1 MYTINRKGRVTFV
14 ERYEDPM
21 TGKIKS
27 VSVTMDRET
36 NQTRKIAR
44 EILAEKIKERIRFSG
59 SVDITLKE
67 LVRRYQTDQERT
79 VARSTYTR
87 NVFAT
92 NALVKILGGDVVAG
106 KLTAGYVRDCFNRTG
121 ESNGT
126 LNERLA
132 RFKALIRW
140 GYRNDLLDDIRYL
153 DKLMPYENK
162 EKAIRLKEKFLE
174 RDELKKLLD
183 GMTVT
188 RWRLLAFL
196 TALSGLRVGEAI
208 ALEQSDVDFKNRL
221 ISVNK
226 TYDTVNN
233 IVTTPKTLTSVRE
246 VYMQDELL
254 DLCRKIKAYTLSEC
268 MKSGIR
274 TNLFLPGETGTY
286 IQYYAYNKCLRATSK
301 RILGREVT
309 SHIMRHTHV
318 ALMAEAGV
326 DLGTISDRL
335 GHAGSKVTKQVYMHV
350 TERMK
355 NERNERIKNISL
367 LANC

>member
-1 MYTINRKGRVTFV
+1 MWTEKRGNKVLFI

-21 TGKIKS
+21 TGKLKK
-27 VSVTMDRET
+27 VSVTMDKET
-36 NQTRKIAR
+36 NQTKKIAR
-44 EILAEKIKERIRFSG
+44 EILAEKIKEKLRFTG
-59 SVDITLKE
+59 TDDITMKE
-67 LVRRYQTDQERT
+67 LVKRYQDDQKKT
-79 VARSTYTR
+79 VAKSTYTR

-92 NALVKILGGDVVAG
+92 NALLKILGDDVIAG
-106 KLTAGYVRDCFNRTG
+106 RLSAGYVRDCFNRTG

-188 RWRLLAFL
+188 RWRLLASL

-208 ALEQSDVDFKNRL
+208 ALEQSDIDFKNRI

-254 DLCRKIKAYTLSEC
+254 DLCRKIKAHTLSEC

-286 IQYYAYNKCLRATSK
+286 IQYYAYNKCLRETSK

-318 ALMAEAGV
+318 ALMAEAGA
-326 DLGTISDRL
+326 DLDTISDRL
-335 GHAGSKVTKQVYMHV
+335 GHADSKVTRQVYMHV
-350 TERMK
+350 TDRMK
-355 NERNERIKNISL
+355 DKRNESIKDVKL
-367 LANC
+367 VGK